1 MQLIAFFCTL
11 VTTVAATLR
20 GFVRPPVWPEIQ
32 AEFDAWKEQHNVKF
46 LTEAEEIHRLNIFA
60 DNHLFIWE
68 HNVKPDVTYKLG
80 HNQFSHLTEDE
91 FSKIYFGLQ
100 VSNGTDWWPVLKE
113 DLGLTA
119 DAIPA
124 SVDWVVK
131 GAVTG
136 VKDQGQC
143 GSCWSFST
151 TGAIEG
157 AYFIKYGKLYSLSE
171 QQLVDCDTVDSG
183 CNGGLMDNAFA
194 YVQKYGIT
202 TESAYPYTAVQGTC
216 KSTTPVIP
224 AGVVKGFVDVLP
236 SGDENALAAAVAQ
249 QPVSVAIQANQLAFQ
264 FYSSGILTGTCG
276 KRLDHGVLAVG
287 YGTDGTTPYWKVK
300 NSWGTGWGEGGY
312 IRIQRGVD
320 KCGIADSASMPILA

>member
-1 MQLIAFFCTL
+1 
-11 VTTVAATLR
+11 
-20 GFVRPPVWPEIQ
+20 
-32 AEFDAWKEQHNVKF
+32 
-46 LTEAEEIHRLNIFA
+46 
-60 DNHLFIWE
+60 
-68 HNVKPDVTYKLG
+68 
-80 HNQFSHLTEDE
+80 
-91 FSKIYFGLQ
+91 
-100 VSNGTDWWPVLKE
+100 VLKE
-113 DLGLTA
+113 DLGLTT
-119 DAIPA
+119 DALPA
-124 SVDWVVK
+124 SVDWVAK

-171 QQLVDCDTVDSG
+171 QELVDCDTVDSG
-183 CNGGLMDNAFA
+183 CNGGLMDNAFT

-202 TESAYPYTAVQGTC
+202 TESSYPYTAVQGTC

-224 AGVVKGFVDVLP
+224 PGVVKGFVDVLP

-287 YGTDGTTPYWKVK
+287 YGTDGTTPYWRVK

-312 IRIQRGVD
+312 IRIQRGAD
-320 KCGIADSASMPILA
+320 KCGIADAASYPVLA